1 MFKGVL
7 EGGFLRAALKDVN
20 QYGPHAMIML
30 LFVVATV
37 TALALLL
44 SATITPWFALQAVVF
59 VFATVTAIA
68 LLLVPTL
75 SLEIW
80 SIVAAL
86 VFIFGS
92 WTQRDRFFG
101 VFRRSF

>member
-7 EGGFLRAALKDVN
+7 EGGFLRVALKDVN

-59 VFATVTAIA
+59 VFSGLWLWFRWRRRRA
-68 LLLVPTL
+68 LIRHTLIKTGQAGDPNATL
-75 SLEIW
+75 SN
-80 SIVAAL
+80 
-86 VFIFGS
+86 GP
-92 WTQRDRFFG
+92 
-101 VFRRSF
+101 

>member
-7 EGGFLRAALKDVN
+7 EGGFLRVALKDVN

-59 VFATVTAIA
+59 VFFVLWVWFRWRLRRLSPGDINA
-68 LLLVPTL
+68 TL
-75 SLEIW
+75 SN
-80 SIVAAL
+80 
-86 VFIFGS
+86 GP
-92 WTQRDRFFG
+92 
-101 VFRRSF
+101 

>member
-7 EGGFLRAALKDVN
+7 EGGFLRVALKDVN

-59 VFATVTAIA
+59 VFSVLWVWFWRLRRLSPGDIKA
-68 LLLVPTL
+68 TL
-75 SLEIW
+75 SN
-80 SIVAAL
+80 
-86 VFIFGS
+86 GP
-92 WTQRDRFFG
+92 
-101 VFRRSF
+101 

>member
-7 EGGFLRAALKDVN
+7 EGGFLRVALKDVN

-44 SATITPWFALQAVVF
+44 SASITPWFALQAVVF
-59 VFATVTAIA
+59 VFAGWWSWFRWRRRRA
-68 LLLVPTL
+68 LILHTL
-75 SLEIW
+75 IKTGQAGDSNTT
-80 SIVAAL
+80 SSN
-86 VFIFGS
+86 GP
-92 WTQRDRFFG
+92 
-101 VFRRSF
+101 